1 MTASKREQFLKFKRE
16 MKESNNYLKIS
27 ELKDR
32 YSYKI
37 YAENACVGIWIG
49 EYNAF
54 MISYGM
60 HLYASYEYHWDIAYG
75 DTELYG
81 PAGTVKPIELIE
93 KCPLDLQ
100 EVYDRTIDRNIY
112 RVYLCLLEDH
122 HPIIEGYHSRDERTL
137 IKQEVRDFW
146 GEVKKSNGY
155 LKMDELEDNHSYKI
169 NSGRAGV
176 GVWMARHKAFLV
188 PRYKV
193 GPYPFLCTIDCA
205 DISENGATPAIE
217 LIEKCPFTIQE
228 DYRAH
233 ADDSQEGQVL
243 LKYLDDLEECNPIVY
258 GYHSRQDTKILAINY
273 AHHLSGTGAHSG
285 KKQYAQKKAEELKE
299 QLPAIALNSMRILEQ
314 AGYTYL
320 RRSGKYGEDRKEHAE
335 RRQVDFH
342 VELDA
347 AVEQTCLYRPLEL
360 AQFLAEN
367 PPQAPAAFNKLK
379 IELDHLSTQ
388 RSARNLVKD
397 DDLKDLVV
405 LNFASAR
412 KLGIGFFNGKEG
424 QQSDLCRSSGLYP
437 CLMTQPAYFLANR
450 ECPSG
455 LYTDHMIYS
464 PNVPWFRSRSL
475 LETDELFLASV
486 ISAPAPSVGL
496 VLDSELGTTEQI
508 EQVLRHRA
516 GLILALA
523 AHRGHR
529 NLLLGAWGCGTFKNQ
544 PSMVADAFGQW
555 LESDR
560 FQGCFDRVV
569 FSIPIDPYSEKRELQ
584 EAIFD
589 VFHKRFKL

>member
-1 MTASKREQFLKFKRE
+1 MAVSKRTQFMKFRRE
-16 MKESNNYLKIS
+16 IKESNDYLKIS

-32 YSYKI
+32 HSYKI
-37 YAENACVGIWIG
+37 YAENAGVGIWIS
-49 EYNAF
+49 EYSAF
-54 MISYGM
+54 MIAYGM
-60 HLYASYEYHWDIAYG
+60 HLYAAYEYHWDVAYG

-100 EVYDRTIDRNIY
+100 EVYDRTTDRGIY
-112 RVYLCLLEDH
+112 QTYLCELEDR
-122 HPIIEGYHSRDERTL
+122 HPIIQGYDARDEREWSRNTL
-137 IKQEVRDFW
+137 NQFW
-146 GEVKKSNGY
+146 QDREHSDAY
-155 LKMDELEDNHSYKI
+155 LKLNELQDNYSYKI
-169 NSGRAGV
+169 NSGYAGV
-176 GVWMARHKAFLV
+176 GIWMARHKVFLV

-217 LIEKCPFTIQE
+217 LIEKCPLILQE

-233 ADDSQEGQVL
+233 AEDSQEGQVL

-273 AHHLSGTGAHSG
+273 AHHLRGTGAHSG
-285 KKQYAQKKAEELKE
+285 KKQYAQKKAEELTE
-299 QLPAIALNSMRILEQ
+299 QLPAIALNTMRILEQ

-320 RRSGKYGEDRKEHAE
+320 WRSGEYGENRKEHTE

-342 VELDA
+342 AELDA
-347 AVEQTCLYRPLEL
+347 AVEQTCLYLPLEL
-360 AQFLAEN
+360 AQLLAEN
-367 PPQAPAAFNKLK
+367 PPQAPAACNKLK
-379 IELDHLSTQ
+379 IEVYNLSTQ

-412 KLGIGFFNGKEG
+412 KLGIGFFNGREG

-464 PNVPWFRSRSL
+464 PNVPWFRGRAL
-475 LETDELFLASV
+475 LETDELVLASV

-496 VLDSELGTTEQI
+496 VLDNEVGAIEQI

-523 AHRGHR
+523 VHRGHR
-529 NLLLGAWGCGTFKNQ
+529 NLLLGAWGCGNFKNQ

-589 VFHKRFKL
+589 AFQKRFK